1 LSFLPTSTLHIT
13 YPEIFHDTPMPF
25 DPKSKGAKVAWTKEE
40 RIKAAIAPVMASF
53 EALKHQV

>member
-1 LSFLPTSTLHIT
+1 
-13 YPEIFHDTPMPF
+13 MPF

-53 EALKHQV
+53 EELKHQV